1 MSQTYVIKVS
11 ASVQETVS
19 AKDKR
24 KKKIVLT
31 GIVPEDEQK
40 EILQDQLEQRGWE
53 EEEGSDGKRWRRQ
66 RGDVT
71 ETLDLDDMSVEAE
84 VGQEK
89 TLERNRTIVVRGDR
103 DFDDVEERRK
113 KEQRE
118 LQDSIAITE
127 QEKQQAEKVMQ
138 REIAQKLDDTEDER
152 NKELNEIVRDVYA
165 ESLKRKAGR
174 LGSVTEISEG
184 QEGEDYELVI
194 RITE

>member
-11 ASVQETVS
+11 ASVKESVS

-24 KKKIVLT
+24 KKKLVLT

-40 EILQDQLEQRGWE
+40 EILQDELKKRGWE
-53 EEEGSDGKRWRRQ
+53 EVEGSDGKKWRRE

-71 ETLDLDDMSVEAE
+71 ETIDLDDMSVEAE
-84 VGQEK
+84 VSEEK

-103 DFDDVEERRK
+103 DFDDVEQRRRK
-113 KEQRE
+113 EKKDLEE
-118 LQDSIAITE
+118 SIAITE
-127 QEKQQAEKVMQ
+127 QEKEQAEKVMQ
-138 REIAQKLDDTEDER
+138 REIAEKLDATEEER
-152 NKELNEIVRDVYA
+152 NKELNEVVRDVYA

-194 RITE
+194 KITE

>member
-11 ASVQETVS
+11 ASVQESVD

-24 KKKIVLT
+24 RKKIVLT

-40 EILQDQLEQRGWE
+40 EILGEVLKQRGWDE
-53 EEEGSDGKRWRRQ
+53 VEGEEGVYERKS
-66 RGDVT
+66 GDVT
-71 ETLDLDDMSVEAE
+71 ERVDLKDMSVEAE
-84 VGQEK
+84 VELER

-103 DFDDVEERRK
+103 DFEDVDERRR

-118 LQDSIAITE
+118 LEDSIAVTE
-127 QEKQQAEKVMQ
+127 QEREQVQTTMQ
-138 REIAQKLDDTEDER
+138 REIAERLDETEEER
-152 NKELNEIVRDVYA
+152 STELNEVVREVYA

-174 LGSVTEISEG
+174 LGSVQEVREG
-184 QEGEDYELVI
+184 RDGQDYELVI